1 MAMELRRNMA
11 INFGTIAICTLVLL
25 ADLRVTCVVVVRKKE
40 PHTSPPPKKKN
51 ICCISNYL
59 NYSQLSVAL
68 TVLDVAGF
76 GHFWGLTI
84 EVITSIILV
93 WEKPFF
99 TCGEAV
105 RS

>member
-40 PHTSPPPKKKN
+40 PHTFPPKKKN
-51 ICCISNYL
+51 YFLHFKLFELFSAVRCADRVGRGRL
-59 NYSQLSVAL
+59 RAL
-68 TVLDVAGF
+68 LGTHHRGHHVHHF
-76 GHFWGLTI
+76 GMGKT
-84 EVITSIILV
+84 
-93 WEKPFF
+93 FF
-99 TCGEAV
+99 TCGKAV